1 MSLDVP
7 TSYDV
12 DVDLDGDVKLSGIPT
27 NFTIAG
33 IPTNFTLDVTHLP
46 KIQLGVD
53 ALTINPL
60 TLNPVDVTVRLREF
74 PSIRG
79 HLPAN
84 FTIGLSV
91 LGFPLVCIRLC
102 GEAQIITEPY
112 VPNPCERCDEVK
124 HIRPQPPVV
133 GPVDNVPR

>member
-1 MSLDVP
+1 LSIDL
-7 TSYDV
+7 TSFDV
-12 DVDLDGDVKLSGIPT
+12 DVDLDGDLALSGIPT
-27 NFTIAG
+27 SFTLAG
-33 IPTNFTLDVTHLP
+33 IPTDFTLDITHLP

-60 TLNPVDVTVRLREF
+60 TLNPVDVNVRLKEI

-91 LGFPLVCIRLC
+91 LGFQLVCIRLC

-112 VPNPCERCDEVK
+112 VPNPCERCDEVQ
-124 HIRPQPPVV
+124 HVRQQSPVV
-133 GPVDNVPR
+133 GPVDVPR